1 MLPQG
6 QVETDRGRPADS
18 LAEAVRCYDAHGFRA
33 QLGARPG
40 GNVRCHACHRD
51 SPARWVRLLALHRLE
66 GDSDPEDEI
75 ALAGVECPACGVRGT
90 MALSFGPSAPI
101 EDKLVLS
108 LLDDQRGPASE
119 GVGLR
124 VGL

>member
-1 MLPQG
+1 
-6 QVETDRGRPADS
+6 VENPGRPADS
-18 LAEAVRCYDAHGFRA
+18 LAEAVRRYEAHGFRA
-33 QLGARPG
+33 QLGTRPG

-51 SPARWVRLLALHRLE
+51 SPARWVRLLVLHRLE

-75 ALAGVECPACGVRGT
+75 ALAGVECPACGARGT

-108 LLDDQRGPASE
+108 LLDDQRAPAAE
-119 GVGLR
+119 AVGLR
-124 VGL
+124 IGL